1 MALRNRM
8 LFSMILFT
16 LIGIIAGEDYIVW
29 VNDTSTAPNGKCGD
43 IRTPCQDIT
52 SALQNISNW
61 AYTDATAWVH
71 IQKLDNCTYVSITD
85 SLLDEK
91 THNSKVARRSI
102 GFRGGRATG
111 SPTKPICKRQKW
123 ELPWIQLEGCT
134 SLFDLH
140 FVDMVVVNGSFLAA
154 NCSQTRLN
162 IRNLT
167 VQDGEIT
174 ILNLMN
180 NATTIT
186 NATLE
191 GPTGLAIV
199 NGLVKIS
206 GLNAT
211 DLDMMELVN
220 ISDMSTSSK
229 VQNST
234 INGRNHYGIYIT
246 GEVPGFAFENV
257 KISNIEKFEML
268 VNIASF
274 EHPREAYS
282 DGLQMVNAS
291 IEADYML
298 IDLTNDGALKLQNV
312 DVTAN
317 SGILSLEYR
326 GAKTRAQI
334 RTGGDGMISYI
345 TNCKFW
351 STGASNEFLHINI
364 TGEPS
369 SQFDNQLSVHNLSLL
384 HTTMKMD
391 LKGSQAYLG
400 GLQYDLLDEG
410 VDPLYVQAK
419 LGKLMIENSTIKAC
433 FLKGE
438 VDILSISGSNYTGD
452 WDLSA
457 WKSNELGVTLTN
469 SLMDVNNI
477 LRGNRLEIHKCVFP
491 KTVSVDT
498 KVLDI
503 SNSKFLEGGLLS
515 GIRITVSDS
524 TWTASNKGSLVIL
537 PPKGVLNGTA
547 SLKNITVTNIFVNLT
562 GFNETRISGQ
572 LEFLESAYFKPG
584 NLSKLD
590 LVLTN
595 ISKDI
600 RFDKVT
606 PIFGMGKISVSHVRH
621 LSFEGKV
628 DLEAVAPV
636 QRRFNLTSL
645 ILNNSLLEGSLAL
658 SGNGT
663 YKGGK
668 LAGFILQNATN
679 VSLQL
684 WEYGKGPFERKAF
697 RYWGYVIAGLLFVIV
712 FLVGACYCKCCK
724 GERKYSS
731 QEMGTGPGYR
741 YNTATAH
748 TSGTI
753 GPTR

>member
-1 MALRNRM
+1 MAVRKRM
-8 LFSMILFT
+8 LFSMIFFT
-16 LIGIIAGEDYIVW
+16 LIGSIAGEDYIVW
-29 VNDTSTAPNGKCGD
+29 VNDSSTAPKGKCGD
-43 IRTPCQDIT
+43 IRTPCKDIS

-61 AYTDATAWVH
+61 KYTDATAWVH
-71 IQKLDNCTYVSITD
+71 IQKLDSCTYVSITD

-91 THNSKVARRSI
+91 THNKKVARRSI
-102 GFRGGRATG
+102 GFRGGKATG
-111 SPTKPICKRQKW
+111 SPTKPVCKSQKW
-123 ELPWIQLEGCT
+123 ELPWIQLEECT

-140 FVDMVVVNGSFLAA
+140 FMDMVVVNGSFLAA

-186 NATLE
+186 NTTLE
-191 GPTGLAIV
+191 GPTRLAIV

-211 DLDMMELVN
+211 NLDKMELVN
-220 ISDMSTSSK
+220 ISDMSTTSK
-229 VQNST
+229 IHNST

-257 KISNIEKFEML
+257 KISNIGKFEMFMK
-268 VNIASF
+268 ITSF

-282 DGLQMVNAS
+282 DGLQIVNAN

-334 RTGGDGMISYI
+334 RTGGDGMISNI
-345 TNCKFW
+345 TNCKFK
-351 STGASNEFLHINI
+351 SMGASNEFLHINI
-364 TGEPS
+364 TGQPS
-369 SQFDNQLSVHNLSLL
+369 SQFDNQLLVHYLL
-384 HTTMKMD
+384 LLNTTMKMD

-400 GLQYDLLDEG
+400 GIQYDLFDEG
-410 VDPLYVQAK
+410 VHPLYVQANLEK
-419 LGKLMIENSTIKAC
+419 LIIENSTIKAS
-433 FLKGE
+433 FLNGE
-438 VDILSISGSNYTGD
+438 VDVLRISGSNYTGN
-452 WDLSA
+452 WDISA
-457 WKSNELGVTLTN
+457 RKGKEVGLTLTN
-469 SLMDVNNI
+469 SLIDVNNI
-477 LRGNRLEIHKCVFP
+477 LRGTRLEIHKCVFP
-491 KTVSVDT
+491 KTLSVDT

-515 GIRITVSDS
+515 GIGITVSDS
-524 TWTASNKGSLVIL
+524 TWTASNKGRLVIL

-572 LEFLESAYFKPG
+572 LKFLESAYFKPG

-600 RFDKVT
+600 RFDNVT
-606 PIFGMGKISVSHVRH
+606 PIFGMGKISVSHVRY

-658 SGNGT
+658 SQNGT
-663 YKGGK
+663 YKGRK

-679 VSLQL
+679 ISLQV
-684 WEYGKGPFERKAF
+684 WKYGKAPFEKKAF

-712 FLVGACYCKCCK
+712 CLVGACYCKCCK

-731 QEMGTGPGYR
+731 QDVGPGYR

-753 GPTR
+753 GPRR

>member
-1 MALRNRM
+1 MAVRKRM
-8 LFSMILFT
+8 LFSVIFFT
-16 LIGIIAGEDYIVW
+16 LIGSMAGEDYIVW
-29 VNDTSTAPNGKCGD
+29 VNDSSTAPKGKCGD
-43 IRTPCQDIT
+43 IRTPCKDIS

-61 AYTDATAWVH
+61 KYTDATAWVH
-71 IQKLDNCTYVSITD
+71 IQKLDSCTYVNITD

-91 THNSKVARRSI
+91 THIKKVARRSI
-102 GFRGGRATG
+102 GFRGGKATG
-111 SPTKPICKRQKW
+111 SPTRPVCKSQKW
-123 ELPWIQLEGCT
+123 EVPWIQLEECT

-186 NATLE
+186 NTTLE

-220 ISDMSTSSK
+220 ISDMSTTSK
-229 VQNST
+229 VDNST

-246 GEVPGFAFENV
+246 GEVPGFSFENV
-257 KISNIEKFEML
+257 QISNIGKFEMFM
-268 VNIASF
+268 NIKGF

-282 DGLQMVNAS
+282 DGLQMVNAN

-298 IDLTNDGALKLQNV
+298 IDLTNDGALKLQNF
-312 DVTAN
+312 DVTSN
-317 SGILSLEYR
+317 SGILNLEYR
-326 GAKTRAQI
+326 GAKTR
-334 RTGGDGMISYI
+334 TGGDGMISNI
-345 TNCKFW
+345 TNCKFK
-351 STGASNEFLHINI
+351 SMGASNEFLHINI
-364 TGEPS
+364 TGQPS
-369 SQFDNQLSVHNLSLL
+369 SQSDNQLSVHHLSLFN
-384 HTTMKMD
+384 TTMKMD
-391 LKGSQAYLG
+391 LKGSLACIG
-400 GLQYDLLDEG
+400 GLQYDLLDKG
-410 VDPLYVQAK
+410 VDPLYVQAN
-419 LGKLMIENSTIKAC
+419 LGKLIIENSTIKAS
-433 FLKGE
+433 FLHGK
-438 VDILSISGSNYTGD
+438 VDVLSISGSNYTGE
-452 WDLSA
+452 WDFSA
-457 WKSNELGVTLTN
+457 RKGKELGVTLTN

-477 LRGNRLEIHKCVFP
+477 LRGTRLKIHKCVFP
-491 KTVSVDT
+491 KTLSVDT

-515 GIRITVSDS
+515 GIGITVSDS
-524 TWTASNKGSLVIL
+524 MWTARNKGRLVIL

-562 GFNETRISGQ
+562 GFNETRISGK
-572 LEFLESAYFKPG
+572 LKFLEGAYFKPG

-595 ISKDI
+595 ISKDV

-606 PIFGMGKISVSHVRH
+606 PIFGMGKISVSHVRY
-621 LSFEGKV
+621 LSFKGKL

-658 SGNGT
+658 RENGT
-663 YKGGK
+663 YKGRK

-679 VSLQL
+679 LSLQV
-684 WEYGKGPFERKAF
+684 WKYGKAPFGKKAF
-697 RYWGYVIAGLLFVIV
+697 RYWGYVVAGLMFVIV
-712 FLVGACYCKCCK
+712 CLVGACYCKFCK

-731 QEMGTGPGYR
+731 QEVGTGYR